1 MILVT
6 TPNGKVGSEVIRQL
20 QAQGHNVRVG
30 AHTVEKARAAFPGSD
45 VVHFDFENMES
56 VQAALEGVETL
67 YLASPGE
74 MLEGPMNAV
83 VDAAKEAGVKR
94 IVRLSAAGVEY
105 GDSPLRRVELHIEAS
120 GLEHTFLRP
129 SWFMQN
135 YSTMSA
141 DGVRQGTLY
150 EPAADGQTAFI
161 DARDIASVAVA
172 ALTQEGHN
180 GKAYTLTGSEALSRD
195 EVTALFS
202 SALGREVKYV
212 PISDE
217 QLRQGMQAAGA
228 PQNYVELMSAL
239 YGYVR
244 AGTTATVTDEV
255 QKVTKR
261 APIRFEQFV
270 QDHLGTWR

>member
-20 QAQGHNVRVG
+20 QTQGYAVRVG
-30 AHTVEKARAAFPGSD
+30 AHTLEKARAAFPGLE
-45 VVHFDFENMES
+45 VVHFDFENPES
-56 VQAALEGVETL
+56 VRAALEGVDSI
-67 YLASPGE
+67 YLASPGD
-74 MLEGPMNAV
+74 MLEGPVNAV
-83 VDAAKEAGVKR
+83 VDAAQAAGVKR

-105 GDSPLRRVELHIEAS
+105 GDSPLRKVELHIEKS

-135 YSTMSA
+135 YSTMNA

-172 ALTQEGHN
+172 ALTQDGHN
-180 GKAYTLTGSEALSRD
+180 GKAYTLTGSEALSRND
-195 EVTALFS
+195 VVALFS
-202 SALGREVKYV
+202 SALGRKITY
-212 PISDE
+212 ISIADE

-228 PQNYVELMSAL
+228 STDYVELMSTL

-244 AGTTATVTDEV
+244 VGATAMVTDEV
-255 QKVTKR
+255 QKVTGR

-270 QDHLGTWR
+270 EDHLETWR

>member
-6 TPNGKVGSEVIRQL
+6 TPNGKVGSEIIKQL
-20 QAQGHNVRVG
+20 QAQGHSVRVG
-30 AHTVEKARAAFPGSD
+30 AHTVEKARAAFPGLE

-56 VQAALEGVETL
+56 VKTALEGAETL

-74 MLEGPMNAV
+74 MLEGPVNAV
-83 VDAAKEAGVKR
+83 VDAAKAAGVKR
-94 IVRLSAAGVEY
+94 VVRLSAAGVEY

-161 DARDIASVAVA
+161 DTRDIASVAVA
-172 ALTQEGHN
+172 ALTGDGHN

-195 EVTALFS
+195 EVASLFS

-212 PISDE
+212 AVGDE
-217 QLRQGMQAAGA
+217 QLRQGMAAAGA
-228 PQNYVELMSAL
+228 PQGYVELMSAL

-244 AGTTATVTDEV
+244 AGATAMVTDEV
-255 QKVTKR
+255 HKVTGR

-270 QDHLGTWR
+270 QDHLETWR